1 MWSLGEPDGVGS
13 WVVLSVVDMD
23 VESFS
28 GILTGGRLASSSE
41 KSAMLSEESSSNE
54 SLIGWVR
61 PLGNESGQ
69 GRFRLPCNRPGLRT
83 SARTVVSAYNGGG
96 GGGCTCF
103 KVCSSA

>member
-28 GILTGGRLASSSE
+28 GILTGGRLESSSE